1 MKLTKPLTLCLSPL
15 LALAACT
22 AQTIEH
28 EPERE
33 RWQQIGE
40 IFKAMA
46 IGPGSVV
53 ADVGAGDGF
62 LTVRLAPL
70 VGETGRVY
78 AEDIAENR
86 LERLRKRVGE
96 AHLEHV
102 AFVLGAADDPHLP
115 ASQLDAVVILNSYH
129 EMARNDDILR
139 HIRDS
144 LKSGGRLIIAEPS
157 PKAGEDTR
165 AQQIAKHHISSTF
178 VAEEMTRAGF
188 TIVEKRDDFAQL
200 PGGSGSNSM
209 VVGRRSE

>member
-1 MKLTKPLTLCLSPL
+1 MIRTRPFILWLSAV
-15 LALAACT
+15 LALVAAP

-33 RWQQIGE
+33 HWQRIDE

-78 AEDIAENR
+78 AVDIAEDR
-86 LERLRKRVGE
+86 LDRLRKRVSD
-96 AHLEHV
+96 AHLENI
-102 AFVLGAADDPHLP
+102 AIVLGKADDPHLP
-115 ASQLDAVVILNSYH
+115 PAQLDAVVILNSYH
-129 EMARNDDILR
+129 EMPRNDDMLR

-144 LKSGGRLIIAEPS
+144 LKPGGRLIIAEPS
-157 PKAGEDTR
+157 PKPGEQTR
-165 AQQIAKHHISSTF
+165 EQQIAKHHISSTF
-178 VAEEMTRAGF
+178 VAEEMARAGF
-188 TIVEKRDDFAQL
+188 TIVEKRDGYAQL
-200 PGGSGSNSM
+200 PGGAGAYSL
-209 VVGRRSE
+209 VVGRRSD